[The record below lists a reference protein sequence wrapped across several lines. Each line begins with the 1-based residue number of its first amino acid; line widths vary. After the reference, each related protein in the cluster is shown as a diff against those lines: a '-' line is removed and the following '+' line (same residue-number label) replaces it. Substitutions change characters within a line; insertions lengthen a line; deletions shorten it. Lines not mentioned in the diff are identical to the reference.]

1 MSTFFVKIKHSTL
14 NPLKLVKK
22 FMKIIHQNVNTKKV
36 QIISVKY
43 FDTQK
48 NFPCCIDQLAWRLL

>member
-1 MSTFFVKIKHSTL
+1 
-14 NPLKLVKK
+14 
-22 FMKIIHQNVNTKKV
+22 MKIIHQNVNTKKV